1 MAIGS
6 IALLSC
12 ALILPMHPLVRPR
25 SPQCMMKSYDT
36 SKPYDAASSPEPLG
50 EEEEELMATLV
61 EPAADE
67 PAVVEPAADDTAAIG
82 DDEQELLMA
91 LRRARARG
99 GVAELIELGRAIETA
114 DSAGVDAECVTM
126 VEARQY
132 AEENGGFL
140 VKVADT
146 AAKAAES
153 VGKAIKG
160 AAPIS
165 DDEQV
170 AKDVA
175 GVVGALAGAG
185 TLAALGFDIASLDL
199 DFLVVLF
206 GAGAAVLAED
216 DKGVVGSTL
225 RGIGNVATPVINA
238 TVTRRRRSPSTPRRS
253 SGCTRGPSPRS
264 ASRPPSASAW
274 AGPPPR
280 RRRRLRRRRR
290 RRAFDCRPLVA
301 VGGGGGRDSGPG
313 RPGSSGPGTRSE
325 RENGG

>member
-67 PAVVEPAADDTAAIG
+67 PAAVEPAAAVDEPAAIG

-175 GVVGALAGAG
+175 GVVGALA
-185 TLAALGFDIASLDL
+185 
-199 DFLVVLF
+199 V
-206 GAGAAVLAED
+206 
-216 DKGVVGSTL
+216 
-225 RGIGNVATPVINA
+225 
-238 TVTRRRRSPSTPRRS
+238 
-253 SGCTRGPSPRS
+253 
-264 ASRPPSASAW
+264 ASRS
-274 AGPPPR
+274 
-280 RRRRLRRRRR
+280 
-290 RRAFDCRPLVA
+290 
-301 VGGGGGRDSGPG
+301 
-313 RPGSSGPGTRSE
+313 
-325 RENGG
+325 

>member
-1 MAIGS
+1 MAIGAF
-6 IALLSC
+6 ALLSC

-67 PAVVEPAADDTAAIG
+67 PAAVEPAAVEEPAAIG

-170 AKDVA
+170 A
-175 GVVGALAGAG
+175 
-185 TLAALGFDIASLDL
+185 
-199 DFLVVLF
+199 
-206 GAGAAVLAED
+206 
-216 DKGVVGSTL
+216 
-225 RGIGNVATPVINA
+225 
-238 TVTRRRRSPSTPRRS
+238 
-253 SGCTRGPSPRS
+253 
-264 ASRPPSASAW
+264 
-274 AGPPPR
+274 
-280 RRRRLRRRRR
+280 
-290 RRAFDCRPLVA
+290 
-301 VGGGGGRDSGPG
+301 
-313 RPGSSGPGTRSE
+313 
-325 RENGG
+325 